1 MDSPLNVAT
10 PVPVLTAKNLVPLRM
25 PPGPALVWI
34 ASVTFC
40 AVPVTVLPAASCSVT
55 AGCVPN
61 ADPPV
66 PFPGCVV
73 NASFAAAPT
82 VTLNALL
89 TTTPALVLTVLP
101 VAVSV

>member
-10 PVPVLTAKNLVPLRM
+10 PVPVLTATVLVPLRV

-34 ASVTFC
+34 ASVTSC
-40 AVPVTVLPAASCSVT
+40 AVPVTVLPPASCSVT
-55 AGCVPN
+55 AGCVLNADPN

-73 NASFAAAPT
+73 NANFDAAPT
-82 VTLNALL
+82 VTLKELLSADVSEPSVALS
-89 TTTPALVLTVLP
+89 T
-101 VAVSV
+101 